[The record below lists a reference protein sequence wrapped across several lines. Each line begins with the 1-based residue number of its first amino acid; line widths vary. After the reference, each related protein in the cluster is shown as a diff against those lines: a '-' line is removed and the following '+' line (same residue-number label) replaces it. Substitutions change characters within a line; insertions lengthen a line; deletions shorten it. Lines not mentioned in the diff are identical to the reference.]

1 MENKKNLRFFVILSN
16 IVFWL
21 MLGFCGLL
29 MVLGLPMETISKYAP
44 IFCSWASFL
53 VLMLWAKKFLPGK
66 SRKGFIKGLFRDRVK
81 WHIVLLSAGIPA
93 AVFVITAFV
102 LRIFFDVPAGELI
115 KTDFAAYPA
124 MFLMKLLAGPMGE
137 EPGWRGYYLIGSTK
151 ARGILKGTMMTGLFW
166 GLWHFPLWLMEGYSP
181 VILIAYAAFFLTAVI
196 SFNVT
201 LSYIYLK
208 HKNLLYCI
216 IMHQIFNFLGGLFN
230 IGTDVLPAD
239 KGWVVFMGTCAVC
252 YALVAVV
259 TVLIGKD
266 KINVSDDWD
275 D

>member
-1 MENKKNLRFFVILSN
+1 MENKKNLRFFVIMTN

-53 VLMLWAKKFLPGK
+53 VLMLWSKKLLPGK
-66 SRKGFIKGLFRDRVK
+66 SRKGFIKGLFCDRVK

-93 AVFVITAFV
+93 AVFVISAFV
-102 LRIFFDVPAGELI
+102 LRIIFDVPAGELI

-124 MFLMKLLAGPMGE
+124 MFLMNLLAGPMGE

-151 ARGILKGTMMTGLFW
+151 ARGILKGTVMTGMFW

-181 VILIAYAAFFLTAVI
+181 VILITYAAFFLTAII
-196 SFNVT
+196 SSNVT

-216 IMHQIFNFLGGLFN
+216 IMHQMFNFLCGLIN

-239 KGWVVFMGTCAVC
+239 KGTVVYLGICAVC

-259 TVLIGKD
+259 TVLINKD
-266 KINVSDDWD
+266 KVIVSGELV
-275 D
+275 